1 MVGRRAAATLR
12 HGAAGTTFPSPT
24 GAEENDAARDGRVR
38 RTAAELEPPTKDPSP
53 SASLSS

>member
-24 GAEENDAARDGRVR
+24 GAGENDAAHDGQVR
-38 RTAAELEPPTKDPSP
+38 RTAAELE
-53 SASLSS
+53 